1 MPPLYPV
8 FVNLQCRPCL
18 VVGGGAVAER
28 KVMGLLA
35 AEAQVTVVSPE
46 ATEVLRALAE
56 QGRIRWLARPFAP
69 DDVSGMVLVVA
80 ATNRPE
86 VNAQVSE
93 AAQRRGVWVNVV
105 DQPQRCTFFVPS
117 VVRRG
122 DLVLAVSTGGA
133 SPALARRIRQEL
145 EMRYEEAYARY
156 VDNLAA
162 LRAYV
167 QERISD
173 EATRRALLARFAD
186 DPWREAALVEDAE
199 TWRARAQAYV
209 DAQVGTASER
219 AEEPDPADGA
229 GAARG
234 AKSMRDAENGG

>member
-1 MPPLYPV
+1 
-8 FVNLQCRPCL
+8 
-18 VVGGGAVAER
+18 
-28 KVMGLLA
+28 
-35 AEAQVTVVSPE
+35 
-46 ATEVLRALAE
+46 
-56 QGRIRWLARPFAP
+56 
-69 DDVSGMVLVVA
+69 
-80 ATNRPE
+80 
-86 VNAQVSE
+86 
-93 AAQRRGVWVNVV
+93 
-105 DQPQRCTFFVPS
+105 